1 MCASNKWVK
10 PISELLY
17 WISTLLHH
25 VHINLNEKSA
35 NLDVLIMILWIS
47 CKKNSL
53 LRCPRFLWDFFL
65 YVVVFCFFFSS
76 RWWGMQKDIKKGPYV
91 GAQGAE
97 TNRQKK
103 TRQRSARR
111 GNASSLTSLR
121 PVPYTLHSF
130 TCSHVDGLWPRPL
143 YVFIYECCYVG
154 RNIYS
159 PGLWDSHPCSA
170 WSMRGNTK
178 SKAERLLGAGG
189 RGWVQLCSWVLLAL
203 WGLCM
208 LCYGATWSPESLAA
222 PLAQRTDRCLPR
234 SHWVCASVE
243 SKLEMLWV
251 ALLTICTMMLKRKT
265 KNEKNSNNN
274 KNI

>member
-1 MCASNKWVK
+1 M
-10 PISELLY
+10 
-17 WISTLLHH
+17 
-25 VHINLNEKSA
+25 
-35 NLDVLIMILWIS
+35 
-47 CKKNSL
+47 
-53 LRCPRFLWDFFL
+53 
-65 YVVVFCFFFSS
+65 
-76 RWWGMQKDIKKGPYV
+76 

-178 SKAERLLGAGG
+178 SKAERLLRAG
-189 RGWVQLCSWVLLAL
+189 GWVQLCSWVEMLAR
-203 WGLCM
+203 WGLAVLWRNMEPRIPSRTPGSTGFSLIGASRDLTECARAWRVSWK
-208 LCYGATWSPESLAA
+208 CYGWLCSPYA
-222 PLAQRTDRCLPR
+222 PWC
-234 SHWVCASVE
+234 
-243 SKLEMLWV
+243 
-251 ALLTICTMMLKRKT
+251 
-265 KNEKNSNNN
+265 
-274 KNI
+274 

>member
-1 MCASNKWVK
+1 MPTFSVGFF
-10 PISELLY
+10 S
-17 WISTLLHH
+17 
-25 VHINLNEKSA
+25 
-35 NLDVLIMILWIS
+35 
-47 CKKNSL
+47 
-53 LRCPRFLWDFFL
+53 LRC
-65 YVVVFCFFFSS
+65 CFFFSS

-189 RGWVQLCSWVLLAL
+189 GSSCVFGCCWHFGGYACCAMAQH
-203 WGLCM
+203 
-208 LCYGATWSPESLAA
+208 GAQNP
-222 PLAQRTDRCLPR
+222 
-234 SHWVCASVE
+234 
-243 SKLEMLWV
+243 
-251 ALLTICTMMLKRKT
+251 
-265 KNEKNSNNN
+265 
-274 KNI
+274 